1 MFDLNELEQFIA
13 FADLGTL
20 SKVSEQ
26 FHISTPTIT
35 RSMQHVEDAF
45 GVPLFSRSK
54 NKIKLNETGHK
65 AVQCAKAILDE
76 TVRAK
81 REVKEF
87 DQHLKTIIVKSCAPA
102 PLWRLLPSLSR
113 TFPEMTISSHI
124 CPLAEILTDL
134 REKKCD
140 VAILPFEFQDSSW
153 HVSPYMEEHLS
164 ICIKKEHE
172 LAHHK
177 QVSFSDINGFNFLLR
192 SKIGF
197 WDSMCRDKMS
207 SSKFL
212 VQTNDFEFNELV
224 ENSSLP
230 CFSTDVALANGM
242 SYPDRISIPITDSEA
257 NVTFY
262 LITSVTMIN
271 FLPTPATT

>member
-35 RSMQHVEDAF
+35 RSMQHVEDDF
-45 GVPLFSRSK
+45 GVPIFSRSK
-54 NKIKLNETGHK
+54 NKIELNETGHK

-87 DQHLKTIIVKSCAPA
+87 NEHLKTIVVKSCAPA
-102 PLWRLLPSLSR
+102 PLWRLLPALSGA
-113 TFPEMTISSHI
+113 FPEMTISSHI
-124 CPLAEILTDL
+124 CPIPEILADL

-140 VAILPFEFQDSSW
+140 VALLPFKVEDSSW

-197 WDSMCRDKMS
+197 WDSMCRDKMPF
-207 SSKFL
+207 SKFL
-212 VQTNDFEFNELV
+212 VQTNNFEFDELV
-224 ENSSLP
+224 KNSSLP
-230 CFSTDVALANGM
+230 CFTTDVVLANGM
-242 SYPDRISIPITDSEA
+242 PYSDRISIPIIDSEA
-257 NVTFY
+257 KVTFH
-262 LITSVTMIN
+262 LVTSVSMTN
-271 FLPTPATT
+271 FLPAPATT